1 MENKIYS
8 YTYPPQEE
16 LWIQKRHAIKGAR
29 LCGLMHNL
37 CALLW
42 VEWCEVP
49 FLKGSENVLHPNTH
63 VAIAKSQNRV

>member
-29 LCGLMHNL
+29 LC
-37 CALLW
+37 ALLW
-42 VEWCEVP
+42 VEWSEVP
-49 FLKGSENVLHPNTH
+49 FLKAHEKVLHPNTH